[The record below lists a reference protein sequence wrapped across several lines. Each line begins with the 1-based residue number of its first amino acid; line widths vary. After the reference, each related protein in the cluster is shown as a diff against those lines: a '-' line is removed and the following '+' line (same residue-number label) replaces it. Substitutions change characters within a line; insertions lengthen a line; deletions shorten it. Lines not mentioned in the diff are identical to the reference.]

1 MHAYIFQF
9 VTLVLDFCIILTPGI
24 FRAFSLSNYPFFML
38 IIKMYDL
45 YLDYYPRDLM
55 DLIVSLLALRGG
67 KILWDSTP

>member
-24 FRAFSLSNYPFFML
+24 FRAFSLSYYPFFML
-38 IIKMYDL
+38 IIKMDDL
-45 YLDYYPRDLM
+45 YLDYYPR

-67 KILWDSTP
+67 KSLWDSTP